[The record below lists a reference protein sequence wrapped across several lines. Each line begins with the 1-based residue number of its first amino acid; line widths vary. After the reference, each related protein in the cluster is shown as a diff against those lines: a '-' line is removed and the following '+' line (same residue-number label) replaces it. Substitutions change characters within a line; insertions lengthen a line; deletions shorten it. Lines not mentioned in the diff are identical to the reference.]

1 MAQETGKVFRI
12 GVTVE
17 GTNEKGDWCIKEFA
31 IMTNDSP
38 ARIVAFS
45 AWGAAR
51 VAVIDSLQVG
61 QSVIVDYRPESRE
74 YNGRF
79 YTELRA
85 TRIMVAQKVESP
97 NPIVK

>member
-1 MAQETGKVFRI
+1 MAQETGKVFKI
-12 GVTVE
+12 CPTVS
-17 GTNEKGDWCIKEFA
+17 GTNEKGDWYIKEFA

-45 AWGAAR
+45 AWGATR

-74 YNGRF
+74 FNDRF

-85 TRIMVAQKVESP
+85 TRIMVAQKIDSTK
-97 NPIVK
+97 PIVD